1 MPEIKHYGLWR
12 SPISIESIF
21 RQPSVPAYPIR
32 HRNQVYWLQ
41 ALPEEGGRI
50 ALMQLLN
57 HKAQCLTPKEFNI
70 RSRVHE
76 YGGRCFCLLEDS
88 VVFNNFADNRL
99 YRQRL
104 QPGAIPEP
112 ITPIDDESYGYAD
125 LVPFGRGG
133 HVVAVTERKI
143 PRAENRNLIVLVQ
156 IWASLT
162 QPQELISGSDFYACP
177 SVSPAADEIT
187 WLEWDHPNMPW
198 DQTRLCQAR
207 IVSEQEEYRC
217 EVARRV
223 VDEPNCSICQP
234 GYLSDG
240 SLVYA
245 RDGDG
250 EDWWNLYGYRDG
262 KENKLTYE
270 AAEFGEA
277 HWQFGQQRWVQ
288 TGSNTIAAI
297 VTNHLGDRILQ
308 IDLDQS
314 REPVQLL
321 EEAAI
326 CHLSYDD
333 ESLLCVATPEDRVGA
348 IIEIG
353 MKDNSSRGVG
363 PQSHPL
369 VDKGHSVPEPL
380 EFRTMDG
387 EISWGYFYHPY
398 NPDYVAPENELPPLV
413 VMVHGGPT
421 SRTNRSFHPLRQYF
435 TTLGFA
441 VFDTNHRGS
450 TGYGRQYRQRLLGGW
465 GEIDTADIADCVTH
479 LIELNKVEAAAV
491 FIRGGSAG
499 GYAVLR
505 ALTRYPE
512 LFAGGACYYGI
523 GNLIT
528 LSEITHKFE
537 ARYTDNLVGEA
548 FDPVAAQLPGSR
560 YIMRSPIFEIQRL
573 DSPLILFQ
581 GSQDNVVPADVS
593 REVVSSL
600 EQKGV
605 PYEYTEYEEEGHG
618 FRKLE
623 TRIDS
628 LEKETKF
635 FQNIIKQY
643 HQS

>member
-1 MPEIKHYGLWR
+1 MTEVKHLGLWR
-12 SPISIESIF
+12 SPISVESIF
-21 RQPSVPAYPIR
+21 RQPSAPAYPTQYR
-32 HRNQVYWLQ
+32 SQLYWLQ

-50 ALMQLLN
+50 ALMQMLN
-57 HKAQCLTPKEFNI
+57 GKTHCLTPKEFNI

-104 QPGAIPEP
+104 HPRAIPEP
-112 ITPIDDESYGYAD
+112 VTPIDESSCGYAD
-125 LVPFGRGG
+125 LVPFRSGS
-133 HVVAVTERKI
+133 HVVAITEHKV
-143 PRAENRNLIVLVQ
+143 PEAENRNLIVLVQ
-156 IWASLT
+156 IGASLT
-162 QPQELISGSDFYACP
+162 QPQELISGSDFYICP

-207 IVSEQEEYRC
+207 ILLEQEKYRC
-217 EVARRV
+217 EHAQRV
-223 VDEPNCSICQP
+223 VDEPNCSISQP

-240 SLVYA
+240 SIVYA

-250 EDWWNLYGYRDG
+250 DDWWNLYWYRDAE
-262 KENKLTYE
+262 ENKLTHE

-288 TGSNTIAAI
+288 TGLNTIAAI
-297 VTNHLGDRILQ
+297 ATNHFGDRILQ
-308 IDLDQS
+308 IDLNRS
-314 REPVQLL
+314 REPVQLF

-333 ESLLCVATPEDRVGA
+333 ESLLCVATPEDRAGA
-348 IIEIG
+348 IVEISL
-353 MKDNSSRGVG
+353 KDSTSRGVG
-363 PQSHPL
+363 PQSCPL

-380 EFRTMDG
+380 EFRTRDG
-387 EISWGYFYHPY
+387 EKTWGYFYPPY
-398 NPDYVAPENELPPLV
+398 NPDFVAPENELPPLV

-421 SRTNRSFHPLRQYF
+421 SRSNRSFHPLRQYF

-441 VFDTNHRGS
+441 VFDINHRGS
-450 TGYGRQYRQRLLGGW
+450 TGYGRQYRQKLLGEW
-465 GEIDTADIADCVTH
+465 GEIDTGDIADCVAH
-479 LIELNKVEAAAV
+479 LAKLDKVQAAAV

-505 ALTRYPE
+505 ALTRCPG

-548 FDPVAAQLPGSR
+548 FDPVAAELPDSR
-560 YIMRSPIFEIQRL
+560 YITRSPIFEIQRL

-581 GSQDNVVPADVS
+581 GLQDNVVPPDVS

-605 PYEYTEYEEEGHG
+605 LYEYTEYEEEGHG

-635 FQNIIKQY
+635 FQSLIKQY
-643 HQS
+643 HYS

>member
-1 MPEIKHYGLWR
+1 
-12 SPISIESIF
+12 
-21 RQPSVPAYPIR
+21 
-32 HRNQVYWLQ
+32 
-41 ALPEEGGRI
+41 
-50 ALMQLLN
+50 
-57 HKAQCLTPKEFNI
+57 
-70 RSRVHE
+70 
-76 YGGRCFCLLEDS
+76 
-88 VVFNNFADNRL
+88 L
-99 YRQRL
+99 YRQPL
-104 QPGAIPEP
+104 HPGAIPEP
-112 ITPIDDESYGYAD
+112 VTSIDEGSCGYVD
-125 LVPFGRGG
+125 LVPFRRGR
-133 HVVAVTERKI
+133 HVVAVTERKV
-143 PRAENRNLIVLVQ
+143 PEAENRNLIVLVQ
-156 IWASLT
+156 IGDSLA

-198 DQTRLCQAR
+198 DQTRLFQAR
-207 IVSEQEEYRC
+207 IIFEQEKYRC
-217 EVARRV
+217 EYAQCV
-223 VDEPNCSICQP
+223 VDEPNSSICQP

-240 SLVYA
+240 SIVYA

-250 EDWWNLYGYRDG
+250 DDWWNLYWYRG
-262 KENKLTYE
+262 GEEYILTHE

-288 TGSNTIAAI
+288 TGSNNIAAI
-297 VTNHLGDRILQ
+297 ATNHFGDRILQ
-308 IDLDQS
+308 IDLDRS
-314 REPVQLL
+314 REPVQLI

-348 IIEIG
+348 IIEIS
-353 MKDNSSRGVG
+353 MKDNTSRGVG
-363 PQSHPL
+363 PLSCPF
-369 VDKGHSVPEPL
+369 VDEGYSVPEPL
-380 EFRTMDG
+380 EFRTRDG
-387 EISWGYFYHPY
+387 ERSWGYFYHPY
-398 NPDYVAPENELPPLV
+398 NPDYVAPENEMPPLV

-441 VFDTNHRGS
+441 VFDINHRGS
-450 TGYGRQYRQRLLGGW
+450 TGYGRQYRQKLLGGW
-465 GEIDTADIADCVTH
+465 GDIDTADIADCVAH
-479 LIELNKVEAAAV
+479 LVKLHKVQKAAV

-505 ALTRYPE
+505 ALTRYPGI
-512 LFAGGACYYGI
+512 FAGGACYYGI

-537 ARYTDNLVGEA
+537 SRYTDNLVGEA
-548 FDPVAAQLPGSR
+548 FDPVAAQQPDSR
-560 YIMRSPIFEIQRL
+560 YITRSPIFEIQRL

-581 GSQDNVVPADVS
+581 GLQDNVVPPDVS

-635 FQNIIKQY
+635 FQSLIKQY
-643 HQS
+643 HYS